1 MEVLKKNRRL
11 KDLVKLI
18 LRLIN
23 RVKEDDLF
31 GTASQ
36 LAYSLLVAFF
46 PFIIFLM
53 TVIGNSNLEEEV
65 VLNYLS
71 RVLPGEAF
79 SLVENTVV
87 EVLNHENI
95 GLLSFSLIFA
105 IWSASRGIVAIIKS
119 LNKAYDEEEKRGFFE
134 RYAVSF
140 FSTII
145 FAFAILLVL
154 IAFVLGNVIKN
165 ALMEYLPEPELI
177 AGLWQLLRYTLGIGM
192 IVLTFA
198 VVYHFTPSRRLG
210 WKEVFPG
217 AIAAS
222 IGWIFTSIAFSFY
235 VNNFANY
242 TRFYGSI
249 GAIIILLTWLYL
261 SSFIILL
268 GGEINAMVS
277 KNLRDK

>member
-1 MEVLKKNRRL
+1 MEVIKKNRGL
-11 KDLVKLI
+11 KGFLNLI
-18 LRLIN
+18 LRLVH

-31 GTASQ
+31 GIASQ
-36 LAYSLLVAFF
+36 LAYSLLVALF

-53 TVIGNSNLEEEV
+53 TLIGNSRLDEEV

-71 RVLPGEAF
+71 SVLPGEAF
-79 SLVENTVV
+79 KLVENTVV
-87 EVLNHENI
+87 EVLTHENI

-119 LNKAYDEEEKRGFFE
+119 LNKAYDEEEKRGFIE

-140 FSTII
+140 LSTII

-154 IAFVLGNVIKN
+154 VAFVLGNVIKN
-165 ALMEYLPEPELI
+165 ALMRYIPEPQLI
-177 AGLWQLLRYTLGIGM
+177 ASIWQVLRYTVAIGM

-198 VVYHFTPSRRLG
+198 VVYHFAPSKRLG
-210 WKEVFPG
+210 WREVFPG
-217 AIAAS
+217 AIAATL
-222 IGWIFTSIAFSFY
+222 GWIFTSIIFSFY

-261 SSFIILL
+261 SSFTILL
-268 GGEINAMVS
+268 GGEINAVLAKM
-277 KNLRDK
+277 KKDI

>member
-1 MEVLKKNRRL
+1 MEVAKKKKGLKGFANLIIRL
-11 KDLVKLI
+11 V
-18 LRLIN
+18 N

-31 GTASQ
+31 GIASQ
-36 LAYSLLVAFF
+36 LAYSLLVALF

-53 TVIGNSNLEEEV
+53 TVIGNSNLDEEV

-71 RVLPGEAF
+71 RVIPGEAF
-79 SLVENTVV
+79 NLVENTVV

-95 GLLSFSLIFA
+95 GLLSFALIFA
-105 IWSASRGIVAIIKS
+105 IWSASKGIDAIIKA
-119 LNKAYDEEEKRGFFE
+119 LNKAYNEEEKRGLIT
-134 RYAVSF
+134 RYAVSI

-154 IAFVLGNVIKN
+154 VTFVLGNVIKN
-165 ALMEYLPEPELI
+165 ALMKYLPEPEVI
-177 AGLWQLLRYTLGIGM
+177 ATLWQVLRYTLGIGM

-198 VVYHFTPSRRLG
+198 VLYRFAPSRRLK

-217 AIAAS
+217 ALIAA
-222 IGWIFTSIAFSFY
+222 IGWIVTSVVFSFY

-268 GGEINAMVS
+268 GGEVNAMLV
-277 KNLRDK
+277 KTGHR

>member
-1 MEVLKKNRRL
+1 M
-11 KDLVKLI
+11 DFI
-18 LRLIN
+18 FRLIN

-31 GTASQ
+31 GIASQ
-36 LAYSLLVAFF
+36 LAYSLLVSLF

-65 VLNYLS
+65 VLDYLS

-79 SLVENTVV
+79 NLVESTVV

-95 GLLSFSLIFA
+95 GLLSFALIFA
-105 IWSASRGIVAIIKS
+105 IWSASKGIDAIIKS
-119 LNKAYDEEEKRGFFE
+119 LNKAYDEVEKRGLIA
-134 RYAVSF
+134 RYAVSI

-154 IAFVLGNVIKN
+154 LAFVLGGVIRD
-165 ALMEYLPEPELI
+165 ALMKYFPEPQLI
-177 AGLWQLLRYTLGIGM
+177 ATLWQVLRYTVAIGM
-192 IVLTFA
+192 IVITFA
-198 VVYHFTPSRRLG
+198 VIYRFAPSRRLR

-217 AIAAS
+217 ALVAS
-222 IGWIFTSIAFSFY
+222 IGWIVTSIIFSFY

-261 SSFIILL
+261 TSFIILL
-268 GGEINAMVS
+268 GGEINAMLVPRRE
-277 KNLRDK
+277 K